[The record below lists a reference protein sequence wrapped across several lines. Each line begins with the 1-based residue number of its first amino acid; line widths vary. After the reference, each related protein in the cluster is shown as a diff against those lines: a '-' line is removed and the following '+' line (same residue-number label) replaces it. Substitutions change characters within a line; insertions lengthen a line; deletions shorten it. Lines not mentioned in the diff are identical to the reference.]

1 MRYMLQ
7 YSMAA
12 QFSLEPFE
20 KRFSSKEQRRA
31 GDTRSAYEHDKARII
46 HSSAFRRLQN
56 KTQVSAPR
64 ESDFHRTRLTHS
76 LEAAQ
81 IGEGIATALRNN
93 FTQESLE
100 PDFQEWIPDNH
111 LIDAACYAHDL
122 GHPPLGHAGEEALN
136 SAINRH
142 IPREKCQPSYGGFE
156 SNAHTIRLLTTLEP
170 YYVEGGINP
179 TRRTLLAVLKYPL
192 SFRQYLM
199 EPEQV
204 RKCYFES
211 ERIFIEWATEPF
223 PASDRDIF
231 LQIHLTEA
239 GSSSQISWN
248 RTLDASLM
256 DYADEIAYCTH
267 DIEDAISRDF
277 IRRAEFQA
285 KIDSYITE
293 TAENDILFPLPTTSH
308 AFDAQG
314 LNQIVEELFSNTQ
327 SKRKRAISRMI
338 HIFIVSITPVINR
351 QFKHPLLRY
360 GAMMPE
366 KVRGLLYLLRDIVS
380 DLVIYKPI
388 QQMLEA
394 RGRRMIQDIFDELI
408 NNRNNLSSLYD
419 SGIAA
424 VSRPSQKNRKN
435 ANPPSRMVCDYI
447 ASMTDFS
454 VERNYHLLFTPGYG
468 SSSDEL

>member
-1 MRYMLQ
+1 
-7 YSMAA
+7 MAA
-12 QFSLEPFE
+12 QFDLASFE
-20 KRFSSKEQRRA
+20 KRFSDKEQRRA
-31 GDTRSAYEHDKARII
+31 GDTRSVYEHDKARII

-81 IGEGIATALRNN
+81 IGEGIATALRNHL
-93 FTQESLE
+93 SHDGLD
-100 PDFQEWIPDNH
+100 PDFQRWIPDNH

-142 IPREKCQPSYGGFE
+142 TLREKSQPHYSGFE
-156 SNAHTIRLLTTLEP
+156 SNAHTIRLLTALEP

-192 SFRQYLM
+192 SFRQYVM
-199 EPEQV
+199 NPQQV

-211 ERIFIEWATEPF
+211 ERNFIEWATDPF
-223 PASDRDIF
+223 PASDRDIL
-231 LQIHLTEA
+231 LQTHLTKVD
-239 GSSSQISWN
+239 SPSQISWH
-248 RTLDASLM
+248 RTLDATLM

-267 DIEDAISRDF
+267 DVEDAISRDF
-277 IRRAEFQA
+277 IRHAEFQT
-285 KIDSYITE
+285 KIDDYIKE
-293 TAENDILFPLPTTSH
+293 NAENGALFPLPTTSH
-308 AFDAQG
+308 SFDAQG
-314 LNQIVEELFSNTQ
+314 LNQIVSELFSNIHPE
-327 SKRKRAISRMI
+327 RKRAISRLI
-338 HIFIVSITPVINR
+338 HIFIVSIIPDINA

-360 GAMMPE
+360 GAIMPK
-366 KVRGLLYLLRDIVS
+366 KVRGLLNLLRDIVS

-388 QQMLEA
+388 QQMLET
-394 RGRRMIQDIFDELI
+394 RGRRMIQDIFNELI
-408 NNRNNLSSLYD
+408 DNRNNLSSLYD
-419 SGIAA
+419 SIA
-424 VSRPSQKNRKN
+424 VPPHHLQKNGES
-435 ANPPSRMVCDYI
+435 ANSSSRMVCDYI
-447 ASMTDFS
+447 AGMTDFS